1 MSLLLE
7 GKRVVV
13 TGASRGL
20 GRAIAL
26 ACAREGAAG
35 VGIGY
40 RERASEAADV
50 AAAVEAARGGRALAL
65 GFDVADEAA
74 VAAAVARFEA
84 EVGPIDGWV
93 NGAGVVAPGL
103 LVTGDVAQIR
113 AQIETNLLGP
123 LLCARAVL
131 PRMMRRKR
139 GVVLN
144 VSSVAA
150 VRPAR
155 GQAAYAAAKG
165 GIEALTRAL
174 AVEYARKGIRV
185 VCLRPGPV
193 DTDMLGGTRALAGE
207 EIVARVPQQRIAA
220 PGEIADY
227 AAFLLSD
234 RAAYV
239 TGAVA
244 SVDGGYAVG

>member
-35 VGIGY
+35 VGVGY
-40 RERASEAADV
+40 RERAAEAAEV
-50 AAAVEAARGGRALAL
+50 ARAVEAERGGRALAL
-65 GFDVADEAA
+65 GFDVADAA
-74 VAAAVARFEA
+74 AAAAAVERFEA
-84 EVGPIDGWV
+84 ELGPIDGWV
-93 NGAGVVAPGL
+93 NGAGAVAPGL
-103 LVTGDVAQIR
+103 LVSSDVAQLR

-123 LLCARAVL
+123 LVCARAVL
-131 PRMMRRKR
+131 PLMMRRKR

-185 VCLRPGPV
+185 VCLRPGPI

-220 PGEIADY
+220 PDEVAAY

-244 SVDGGYAVG
+244 SADGGYAVG